1 MQGVNQNNLN
11 CEKNMTS
18 KLVRI
23 EAPIKG
29 IFGENVN
36 VGDEV
41 MVMTTGWGNAYLRK
55 GKYLGYVEGT
65 GHYKQCAQVSIVLE
79 RRVQMKPDGTEFNW
93 NKDYNMHTWDAVRA
107 TLTIKKVPYEY
118 ITTLKLNRI
127 ATLKS

>member
-1 MQGVNQNNLN
+1 MA
-11 CEKNMTS
+11 S

-29 IFGENVN
+29 VFGETVN

-41 MVMTTGWGNAYLRK
+41 MVMTTGWGNAYLNK

-65 GHYKQCAQVSIVLE
+65 GYYKQCAQIE
-79 RRVQMKPDGTEFNW
+79 VQRTRYAQFKSDGTEFSW
-93 NKDYNMHTWDAVRA
+93 KKDYHRDTWHEVQK
-107 TLTIKKVPYEY
+107 TLTRKEISYTS